1 MLVALAPHDCGAP
14 DAFVRHGEDGD
25 IGLLPRK
32 EGQVHRSVNVDVC
45 LQVLSVA
52 RQGWEGLDQLIEA
65 LYLVLRRYP
74 AVGHLQ
80 RTGVTTG

>member
-1 MLVALAPHDCGAP
+1 
-14 DAFVRHGEDGD
+14 
-25 IGLLPRK
+25 
-32 EGQVHRSVNVDVC
+32 VDVC